1 MKAVVRKLALGA
13 ALILAMLPA
22 ARAADRTVT
31 LKLGVAS
38 RLQLDSVF
46 ETVLVGD
53 PDVVGVYP
61 DDSYSVILAPQNP
74 GVTNL
79 VFIDARHIVLA
90 NIRISVCAAS
100 PKPDAQAKPAA
111 SRDEAAA
118 SPCGS

>member
-1 MKAVVRKLALGA
+1 MKAVVRKLAFGA

-38 RLQLDSVF
+38 RLQLDSAF

-61 DDSYSVILAPQNP
+61 DDSHSVILAPQNP
-74 GVTNL
+74 GATNL

-90 NIRISVCAAS
+90 NIRISVCAAN
-100 PKPDAQAKPAA
+100 PKPDARAEPVAN
-111 SRDEAAA
+111 RDEEAA

>member
-1 MKAVVRKLALGA
+1 MKAVARKLALGA

-38 RLQLDSVF
+38 RLQLDRVF

-61 DDSYSVILAPQNP
+61 DDGYSVILSPQNP

-90 NIRISVCAAS
+90 NIRISVCAAN
-100 PKPDAQAKPAA
+100 PKPNTRAKPVA
-111 SRDEAAA
+111 SRDEEAA

>member
-1 MKAVVRKLALGA
+1 MKAVARRLALGA
-13 ALILAMLPA
+13 ALILAALPVT
-22 ARAADRTVT
+22 RAADRTVT

-38 RLQLDSVF
+38 RLQLDRVF

-61 DDSYSVILAPQNP
+61 DDGYSVILAPQNP

-90 NIRISVCAAS
+90 NIRISVCEAG
-100 PKPDAQAKPAA
+100 PKPDAQAKPVA
-111 SRDEAAA
+111 SRDEEVAL
-118 SPCGS
+118 PCGS

>member
-22 ARAADRTVT
+22 ARAADRTIT

-38 RLQLDSVF
+38 RLQLDRVF

-61 DDSYSVILAPQNP
+61 DDDYSVILAPQNP

-90 NIRISVCAAS
+90 NIRISVCAET
-100 PKPDAQAKPAA
+100 PKPDSNAKPVGG
-111 SRDEAAA
+111 RDEEAA

>member
-1 MKAVVRKLALGA
+1 MKAVVRELVLGA

-38 RLQLDSVF
+38 RLQLDRIF

-61 DDSYSVILAPQNP
+61 DDAYSVILSPQNP

-79 VFIDARHIVLA
+79 VFVDARHIVLA
-90 NIRISVCAAS
+90 NIRISVCPAI
-100 PKPDAQAKPAA
+100 PKPDAQTKPVA
-111 SRDEAAA
+111 SRDEEAA
-118 SPCGS
+118 SPCAS

>member
-1 MKAVVRKLALGA
+1 MKAVVPNLALGA
-13 ALILAMLPA
+13 ALILAMLST
-22 ARAADRTVT
+22 ARAADRIVT

-38 RLQLDSVF
+38 RLQLDRAF

-61 DDSYSVILAPQNP
+61 DDDYSVILAPQNP
-74 GVTNL
+74 GATNL
-79 VFIDARHIVLA
+79 VFIDARHIVLT

-100 PKPDAQAKPAA
+100 PKPDAQAKPVA
-111 SRDEAAA
+111 SRAEEAA

>member
-22 ARAADRTVT
+22 ARAADRIVT
-31 LKLGVAS
+31 LQVGVAS
-38 RLQLDSVF
+38 RLQLDRAF

-61 DDSYSVILAPQNP
+61 DDSYSVILSPQNP

-90 NIRISVCAAS
+90 NIRISVCAAG
-100 PKPDAQAKPAA
+100 PKPDAQAKPVA
-111 SRDEAAA
+111 SRDEEAA

>member
-1 MKAVVRKLALGA
+1 MKAVARKLALGA
-13 ALILAMLPA
+13 ALILAALPT
-22 ARAADRTVT
+22 ARATDRTVT

-38 RLQLDSVF
+38 RLQLDSMF

-61 DDSYSVILAPQNP
+61 DDSYSVILSPQNP

-79 VFIDARHIVLA
+79 VFINARHIVLA
-90 NIRISVCAAS
+90 NIRISVCAAN
-100 PKPDAQAKPAA
+100 PKPDAQAEPVA
-111 SRDEAAA
+111 SRDEEAA

>member
-13 ALILAMLPA
+13 VLILAMLPA

-31 LKLGVAS
+31 LKVGVAS
-38 RLQLDSVF
+38 RLQLDRVF

-61 DDSYSVILAPQNP
+61 DDDYSVILAPQNP

-90 NIRISVCAAS
+90 NIRISVCAVN
-100 PKPDAQAKPAA
+100 PKPHAQANPVA
-111 SRDEAAA
+111 SRDEEAA
-118 SPCGS
+118 SSCGS